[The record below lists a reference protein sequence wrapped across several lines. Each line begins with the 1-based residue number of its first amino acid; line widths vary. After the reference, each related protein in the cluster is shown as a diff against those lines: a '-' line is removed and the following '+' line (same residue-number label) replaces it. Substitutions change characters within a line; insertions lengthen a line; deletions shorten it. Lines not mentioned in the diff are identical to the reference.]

1 MTNVP
6 EPLETLS
13 ALVPID
19 QLSEEP
25 TERAIA
31 VAEDDRAAVAERLEI
46 PAIKKLLGTL
56 KAVRHGALI
65 HIDGQIDAE
74 LERTCVVSLEPM
86 SETVTEDFSTDYT
99 TEIVDGFEDDLE
111 GNLDAPEPLE
121 GEALDFGDVLLEQLV
136 LAMTPHPRKEG
147 AEAPNDPG
155 AGKES
160 SPFDVLKAL
169 KSEA

>member
-1 MTNVP
+1 MTTLP

-13 ALVPID
+13 TPLAVD
-19 QLSEEP
+19 QLSEEM
-25 TERAIA
+25 TERSIDVGA
-31 VAEDDRAAVAERLEI
+31 DDRAALAKRLDL
-46 PAIKKLLGTL
+46 PAVNALSGTL
-56 KAVRHGALI
+56 KAVRHGTLI
-65 HIDGQIDAE
+65 HIDGRIDAE

-86 SETVTEDFSTDYT
+86 SETVGEDFSTDYT
-99 TEIVDGFEDDLE
+99 TDLAEGMDDDIE
-111 GNLDAPEPLE
+111 GDLDAPELLE
-121 GEALDFGDVLLEQLV
+121 GETLDLGDVLLEQLV

-169 KSEA
+169 KS